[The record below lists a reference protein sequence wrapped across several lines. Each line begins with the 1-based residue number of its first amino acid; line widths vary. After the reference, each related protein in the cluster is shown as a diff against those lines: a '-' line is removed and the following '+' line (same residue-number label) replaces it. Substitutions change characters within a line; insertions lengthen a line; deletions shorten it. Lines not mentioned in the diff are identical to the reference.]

1 VVSRHATGLRGEA
14 VALAAAEARG
24 WQAWLQRAPIAGGE
38 ADLVCV
44 RDGAAGREAL
54 LIEVKTSTRPF
65 DHAWRLGP
73 RQARRLW
80 QMAEALAEVHD
91 LTQVTVVLAVVTL
104 GTDSERLRWLE
115 LEAY

>member
-1 VVSRHATGLRGEA
+1 MSQHATGLRGEA
-14 VALAAAEARG
+14 VALAAAQARG
-24 WQAWLQRAPIAGGE
+24 WQAWLQRAAIAGGE

-44 RDGAAGREAL
+44 REGPTGREAL

-73 RQARRLW
+73 RQTQRLW

-91 LTQVTVVLAVVTL
+91 LARVTVALAVVTL
-104 GTDSERLRWLE
+104 GNDSERVRWLE